1 MSGAHTVSIA
11 AKNGPLAQIWLAAN
25 MSNLG
30 RGQVLQT
37 SISESADE
45 IAKVSGCD
53 DNVSNVEH
61 ITLRISGELLQGIV
75 RVYSKQAAFLLSDIK
90 DTLTKISTLFKAN
103 HRAIVTVNKANT
115 IATVDQLILEDAVTE
130 KEVLAAPGLEFLED
144 NEIPEGLLGST
155 TQMNQR
161 RVQGAAPWDASVEFG
176 RRFDPDDDL
185 ENNQSTAID
194 LDFDIDDGQL
204 SKDIEEGTR
213 QNMSHDG
220 EPSGSHVLGTQEQDH
235 LIGDDDFPLE
245 DPNSV
250 DWDLGITD
258 HDDQDKRSEIGSQ
271 DSVEV
276 GRRADERS
284 ITEEPIDFGFNLDI
298 EKDDGEEQDQ
308 QGGSLS
314 QERQSP
320 QAKQQSEEALEDN
333 SRNVNKN
340 PALRNCRKIQQ
351 DVDTE
356 LDDSELK
363 RGLVDRQQQGT
374 AVSVIKPLRT
384 TQKRIWEEM
393 AHSLSYLPEEAMER
407 LLPLQTLKRPKP
419 QPEKENDGFVQP
431 DLNIS
436 LGLSDDLLQETSLST
451 SLPPSEPGEDDH
463 DVPMDADIGDQSLDQ
478 AEVASHENLLV
489 RQSTQQ
495 ESDALESSS
504 QYSEQHD
511 SQKIKLSTGE
521 VVSKETVNFAE
532 LLRTEFIDN
541 GSLVFNKLLAARRRL
556 QQSAENLPVTK
567 QEATR
572 GFFDLLSLATS
583 DCIELDQKET
593 FGDISITP
601 RPSLYERF
609 ISA

>member
-1 MSGAHTVSIA
+1 MSGSHSVSIA

-53 DNVSNVEH
+53 NNVSNVEH

-115 IATVDQLILEDAVTE
+115 IATMDQLILEDAVTE
-130 KEVLAAPGLEFLED
+130 KEVLAAPGLEFLEE

-155 TQMNQR
+155 AEMTQR

-185 ENNQSTAID
+185 ENNQSSGID

-220 EPSGSHVLGTQEQDH
+220 EPRGSHVLDSQEPDH
-235 LIGDDDFPLE
+235 LIGDDDFTLE

-258 HDDQDKRSEIGSQ
+258 HDDRDKHSETGSQ

-308 QGGSLS
+308 QEGSLS
-314 QERQSP
+314 QAPR
-320 QAKQQSEEALEDN
+320 AKQQSEEALEDN

-340 PALRNCRKIQQ
+340 PALRNCTKIQQ
-351 DVDTE
+351 DSETE

-363 RGLVDRQQQGT
+363 SGLVDRQQRGT
-374 AVSVIKPLRT
+374 AVSVIKPLRL

-419 QPEKENDGFVQP
+419 QQEENDKFIQP
-431 DLNIS
+431 NLNIS

-478 AEVASHENLLV
+478 VDVTSHENLLV

-504 QYSEQHD
+504 QYSEQNN

-521 VVSKETVNFAE
+521 VVSKETVDFAE

-556 QQSAENLPVTK
+556 QQSAENLPVTR

-583 DCIELDQKET
+583 DCIDLDQKET
-593 FGDISITP
+593 FGDINITP